1 MKVMKKLLLI
11 TMIFALGI
19 VLVQNAVMA
28 AGSSYNWQTKIN
40 SAATSS
46 APSGASGAITATR
59 NISQSVITIARVISM
74 GVAITMLIV
83 LAIKYMS
90 SAPGDKAT
98 IKKSA
103 VTYVVGAI
111 VMFASYGILTIIQ
124 AFAKGI

>member
-11 TMIFALGI
+11 IMVLLLGT
-19 VLVQNAVMA
+19 VLVQNTVMA
-28 AGSSYNWQTKIN
+28 YDWSGDISTVAE
-40 SAATSS
+40 TSS
-46 APSGASGAITATR
+46 DNAAVTATN
-59 NISQSVITIARVISM
+59 NIAGTVITITRTICM
-74 GVAITMLIV
+74 GVAVTMLIV

-111 VMFASYGILTIIQ
+111 VMFAAAGILSIIES
-124 AFAKGI
+124 FALGI

>member
-19 VLVQNAVMA
+19 ILVQNTVMA
-28 AGSSYNWQTKIN
+28 AYDWGSKIN
-40 SAATSS
+40 SAATST
-46 APSGASGAITATR
+46 APQGASGAITATR

-124 AFAKGI
+124 QFAKGI